1 MQHLHQ
7 HSQSSHVT
15 ALFADR
21 ALSFALPKGATFE
34 DLVDRLVFL
43 GGREPLAVIV
53 SLGSRIEQEFAVPIT
68 ALPA

>member
-1 MQHLHQ
+1 MQHVHE
-7 HSQSSHVT
+7 HTKWSHVT

-34 DLVDRLVFL
+34 DLVERLTFL

-53 SLGSRIEQEFAVPIT
+53 NLEPELAVPIT
-68 ALPA
+68 TVSP